1 MRADRLLSIIWLL
14 RSHGQLSSAELA
26 RRLEVSRRTILRDVE
41 ALSAAG
47 VPVFCER
54 GSHGGVRLLPG
65 SRTDVTGL
73 TDEESRALFAAVT
86 TWGADSLGLGD
97 ALASGARKLL
107 AAVPEAHREQSSEV
121 ASRILIDPE
130 GWLPRPERER
140 IGTTFRSVQDAVLLQ
155 RRLRIEYRHRGQRDP
170 RVSVVDPLGLVS
182 AGSSWY
188 LCATHRG
195 GIRFLRLT
203 RIDRAEVLA
212 EPCQGQPEDDLST
225 LWHRHRH
232 RARFQESLAELSTT
246 VWVRQTRWSDVQEWA
261 IRARDVP
268 PPAGPA
274 PGRQPPGDDW
284 MCVELGF
291 VDDLHALT
299 VLLRLGVDA
308 VVIAPAQVRRNLL
321 DHQDRVRDLYA
332 RQAHDRP
339 RSASRSSGSAPI
351 RST

>member
-41 ALSAAG
+41 ALSASG

-54 GSHGGVRLLPG
+54 GPHGGVRLLPG
-65 SRTDVTGL
+65 FRTDVTGL

-97 ALASGARKLL
+97 ALASGVRKLL

-140 IGTTFRSVQDAVLLQ
+140 VGTAFRTVQDAVLQQ
-155 RRLRIEYRHRGQRDP
+155 RRLRIEYRHRGERDP
-170 RVSVVDPLGLVS
+170 RVSVVDPHGLVS

-188 LCATHRG
+188 LCATLRG
-195 GIRFLRLT
+195 EIRFLRLT
-203 RIDRAEVLA
+203 RIERAEVLA
-212 EPCQGQPEDDLST
+212 EPCQGQPEDDLPT
-225 LWHRHRH
+225 LWHRHR
-232 RARFQESLAELSTT
+232 ARFRESFAEVSTT
-246 VWVRQTRWSDVQEWA
+246 VWVRQTRWSDAQEWA
-261 IRARDVP
+261 IRAREVP
-268 PPAGPA
+268 VPVDPAS
-274 PGRQPPGDDW
+274 GRTPPGNDW
-284 MCVELGF
+284 RCVELGF

-299 VLLRLGVDA
+299 VLLRLGADA
-308 VVIAPAQVRRNLL
+308 VVIAPAQVRRDLL
-321 DHQDRVRDLYA
+321 EHLDRVRDLYA
-332 RQAHDRP
+332 EWDREP
-339 RSASRSSGSAPI
+339 RREGSGKAD
-351 RST
+351 RD